1 MRPQDILGMV
11 EEAAGTRMFEERKEK
26 SLKIIARKNMK
37 VEELQADID
46 EEITPKLAKLRE
58 EKRSYVQWQRT
69 CTELERIGRTLR
81 AHEYTEAR
89 QRAVAKQREIEG
101 AEKEVTALKN
111 DKGRFDK
118 EIKAAEKEIT
128 EVNKQREKELK
139 KDGKF
144 KKLEEEVSEHGKN
157 LAKVRTQV
165 ELKIGVVKDEEGKIA
180 VSERELEEVSPHNA
194 YKLRWFSCRAIP
206 PSSERVLK
214 RSFNKSRS

>member
-81 AHEYTEAR
+81 AYEYTDAH
-89 QRAVAKQREIEG
+89 QRAVAKQNEIEG
-101 AEKEVTALKN
+101 VEREVTALKN
-111 DKGRFDK
+111 DKGKPVIRPYTPISPSNAPGELTFLVKQYPQGLASVHIHNLKPGDTLS
-118 EIKAAEKEIT
+118 IKGPILKFPYKS
-128 EVNKQREKELK
+128 KQ
-139 KDGKF
+139 
-144 KKLEEEVSEHGKN
+144 S
-157 LAKVRTQV
+157 T
-165 ELKIGVVKDEEGKIA
+165 
-180 VSERELEEVSPHNA
+180 
-194 YKLRWFSCRAIP
+194 FSCAPPIYRALFVSVNEFDEVALIGGG
-206 PSSERVLK
+206 SGM
-214 RSFNKSRS
+214 